1 MSKNRSAQRKIIS
14 ERTTELKNTY
24 LNKTIKIGK
33 KGVGRI
39 TSGEPESEKP
49 EVVSA
54 LGEIGTS
61 REAYRK
67 RLSEK
72 HNLDMQ
78 IQLILGGSTGAVALW
93 CHIEDA
99 MKSGDSAGFLTYV
112 PVFIQKMESIA
123 PIVLKYEA
131 IQSDEGLP
139 EEDPLAVALNWK
151 LGSKELIQR
160 MNNNVEKLRRC
171 CFLDENYV
179 DADQLIQWYQK
190 TFAER
195 NLEYD
200 ENGESDSKGD
210 KNCG

>member
-1 MSKNRSAQRKIIS
+1 MFKKRSAQGTKIS
-14 ERTTELKNTY
+14 KSTPELRNTY
-24 LNKTIKIGK
+24 LNKNSIIGK
-33 KGVGRI
+33 KEVGRI
-39 TSGEPESEKP
+39 TSGESESEKP

-72 HNLDMQ
+72 HNFETQ

-123 PIVLKYEA
+123 PLVLKYEA

-151 LGSKELIQR
+151 LDSKELIQR
-160 MNNNVEKLRRC
+160 MNSNVEKLRRC
-171 CFLDENYV
+171 SFLDENYV